1 MVSPE
6 MPTGGAVGE
15 AVLHDQA
22 HRQADN
28 AMGVVGLRN
37 CQVGHIGVEKL
48 ATLAAVVLRVGEVNI
63 AGASGKEISQLMERA
78 LVRAASA
85 SATLAATRTGSA
97 LVDATASHDLG
108 LGQIFHPRDA
118 FRSIRYVLTWSRHEY
133 VLRSMPE
140 KGEPIDFQK
149 VNTPPPLGGGVFTL
163 SNIRIFYGCE
173 WPSGCR
179 N

>member
-6 MPTGGAVGE
+6 LPTGGAVGQ

-28 AMGVVGLRN
+28 AVSVVSLRS
-37 CQVGHIGVEKL
+37 CQVGHSGVEKL

-63 AGASGKEISQLMERA
+63 AGASGNKISQVMERA

-85 SATLAATRTGSA
+85 SATLAATRTGSM

-108 LGQIFHPRDA
+108 LGQPFHPRDA
-118 FRSIRYVLTWSRHEY
+118 FRGIRYVLTWSRHEY
-133 VLRSMPE
+133 ALRSMPDKAGNLAKIEE
-140 KGEPIDFQK
+140 KVIGSGEMMLQSPEK
-149 VNTPPPLGGGVFTL
+149 M
-163 SNIRIFYGCE
+163 
-173 WPSGCR
+173 
-179 N
+179 

>member
-6 MPTGGAVGE
+6 MPTGGAVGQ

-28 AMGVVGLRN
+28 AVGVVGLRS

-63 AGASGKEISQLMERA
+63 AGSSGNEISQLMERA
-78 LVRAASA
+78 LVRAA

-140 KGEPIDFQK
+140 KAGNLAKIEEK
-149 VNTPPPLGGGVFTL
+149 VIERRGMMLQ
-163 SNIRIFYGCE
+163 SQIK
-173 WPSGCR
+173 SM
-179 N
+179 